1 MAVASD
7 VVVRAL
13 VIATIVLVAMSQ
25 RTFVPNGRYGKR
37 AEIPIVVGEYHDCSH
52 VIAHNGQLTNYP
64 VTEWVELFTVMK
76 LLRSLRGRAV
86 SALIM
91 VILDERRTGNASEEF
106 GMRMQG

>member
-37 AEIPIVVGEYHDCSH
+37 AEIPIVVGAQSG
-52 VIAHNGQLTNYP
+52 VGSG
-64 VTEWVELFTVMK
+64 TEEIPSPIIFRDR
-76 LLRSLRGRAV
+76 LLV
-86 SALIM
+86 SPMCLCTQTR
-91 VILDERRTGNASEEF
+91 VGDYYRCTRRTGNNFDEPS
-106 GMRMQG
+106 Q